1 MPLITRLSL
10 EYCTVLLGSCIQSKS
25 LIQGKQIHQHLLKCL
40 QRTHETNLIN
50 FDLPFEKLVDLYIAC
65 NELKIARH
73 VFDKMPHRSK
83 NVVLWNLL
91 IRAYAWN
98 GPFEEAIDL
107 YYKMLGYGITPN
119 RFTFPFVL
127 KACSALKE
135 VDGGREIHFD
145 IKRLRLESNV
155 YVSTALVDFYA
166 KCGCLDDAKEV
177 FDKMPRRDVVAWNS
191 MISGFSLH
199 EGSYDEVVRLLV
211 EMQNDTSPN
220 SSTIVGVLPA
230 VAQVNSLRH
239 GKEIHGF
246 CVRMGFVGDVVVGTG
261 ILDVY
266 GKCQRIDYARRIFDM
281 MGIVKN
287 EVTWS
292 AMAGAYVVCN
302 FMREALEL
310 FCQLLMLKDDGIV
323 LICFGLDGWK
333 YLTFN
338 VCQVWDY
345 QWCNE
350 VF

>member
-1 MPLITRLSL
+1 MPLRTRLSL

-50 FDLPFEKLVDLYIAC
+50 FDLPFEKLVHLYVAC

-145 IKRLRLESNV
+145 IKRRRLESNV

-177 FDKMPRRDVVAWNS
+177 FDKMPKRDVVAWNS

-220 SSTIVGVLPA
+220 SSTIVGWA
-230 VAQVNSLRH
+230 
-239 GKEIHGF
+239 
-246 CVRMGFVGDVVVGTG
+246 FVGNVVVGTG

-323 LICFGLDGWK
+323 LSAVTLATVTGALCKD
-333 YLTFN
+333 
-338 VCQVWDY
+338 
-345 QWCNE
+345 
-350 VF
+350 